1 MLFDNDTD
9 WELVSVNLII
19 FLMFQMDV
27 RGAVGDL
34 FSMQLTALLPQKI
47 YVASSSSFADGKSI
61 GIALE
66 S

>member
-1 MLFDNDTD
+1 MLFDNDTH

-27 RGAVGDL
+27 RGAIGDH
-34 FSMQLTALLPQKI
+34 FSMQLNALLPQKI
-47 YVASSSSFADGKSI
+47 YVTPSSSFADGKSV